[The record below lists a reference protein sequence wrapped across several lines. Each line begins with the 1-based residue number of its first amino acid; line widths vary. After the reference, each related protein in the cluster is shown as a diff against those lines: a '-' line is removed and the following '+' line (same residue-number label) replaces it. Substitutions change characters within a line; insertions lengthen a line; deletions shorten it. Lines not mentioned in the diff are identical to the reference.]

1 MLGAGTRQRQMLT
14 WAVLVLVSGLEAAVS
29 QALPPGGPVEPSPPI
44 PSASV
49 TYILPS
55 APGPLAGVSY
65 VATTPAPVQPPTIT
79 QYTALQTGSRYA
91 TAFVTWK
98 TISWPDGCM

>member
-1 MLGAGTRQRQMLT
+1 MLT

-29 QALPPGGPVEPSPPI
+29 QALPPGGPVEPASPI

-49 TYILPS
+49 AYENLPS

-65 VATTPAPVQPPTIT
+65 VPTTPAPVQPPTIT

-91 TAFVTWK
+91 TAFVTSQ
-98 TISWPDGCM
+98 TTSWPVGCT